1 MTSRTALL
9 EQLREIRT
17 DGFAVN
23 RGESEAGIAAI
34 SMVQRTSSGG
44 IVGALAVSAPELRL
58 PPERVP
64 EIVQSLRRV
73 TEAAQRRLP

>member
-1 MTSRTALL
+1 
-9 EQLREIRT
+9 
-17 DGFAVN
+17 
-23 RGESEAGIAAI
+23 
-34 SMVQRTSSGG
+34 
-44 IVGALAVSAPELRL
+44 VSAPELRL